1 MNKDDEYN
9 TIGMS
14 FTTAAALSIRS
25 PIIPCGAALNRA
37 YTNRLLGVR
46 LSAWCGA
53 ASSIVG
59 NLLVLDFLSYV
70 YKSLLH
76 VVAGLRGGL
85 EEFHPVLS
93 SKGFALLC

>member
-1 MNKDDEYN
+1 M
-9 TIGMS
+9 
-14 FTTAAALSIRS
+14 
-25 PIIPCGAALNRA
+25 
-37 YTNRLLGVR
+37 RLR
-46 LSAWCGA
+46 AWCGA

-76 VVAGLRGGL
+76 VVARLRGGL

-93 SKGFALLC
+93 SKRFTLLC

>member
-1 MNKDDEYN
+1 M
-9 TIGMS
+9 
-14 FTTAAALSIRS
+14 
-25 PIIPCGAALNRA
+25 
-37 YTNRLLGVR
+37 RLR
-46 LSAWCGA
+46 AWCGA
-53 ASSIVG
+53 ASNIVG

-93 SKGFALLC
+93 SKRFTLLC